1 MLLLTIRRQRAVIIA
16 LLCSLLLLTA
26 WPPHAVAQVAPQPA
40 TVLRN
45 ANLRTGPGTTYARAG
60 SVPAGATVQIVGQTV
75 AGDWYE
81 LDGGAWIAAF
91 LVRVDAAVTSA
102 PPAGAAPAQVVSIT
116 DGDTIRVRLNGSVY
130 PLRYILINTPETDE
144 AFGAD
149 ATAANRRLVEGQ
161 TVYLLKDVSETDRF
175 NRLLR
180 YVFLA
185 DGTHVNAELVRQGYA
200 QVATFPPDV
209 SREAEMRAAEAE
221 ARMAGRG
228 LWATGERGAGAATAG
243 AANLRSGPGTNYAVV
258 RTLPAGDGAGAD
270 RAHRCR

>member
-116 DGDTIRVRLNGSVY
+116 DGDTIRVRLNGAEASTRCATSSSTR
-130 PLRYILINTPETDE
+130 PKPMKHLAPTPPPP
-144 AFGAD
+144 
-149 ATAANRRLVEGQ
+149 TAAWSKARPS
-161 TVYLLKDVSETDRF
+161 TC
-175 NRLLR
+175 
-180 YVFLA
+180 
-185 DGTHVNAELVRQGYA
+185 
-200 QVATFPPDV
+200 
-209 SREAEMRAAEAE
+209 SRM
-221 ARMAGRG
+221 
-228 LWATGERGAGAATAG
+228 
-243 AANLRSGPGTNYAVV
+243 
-258 RTLPAGDGAGAD
+258 
-270 RAHRCR
+270 